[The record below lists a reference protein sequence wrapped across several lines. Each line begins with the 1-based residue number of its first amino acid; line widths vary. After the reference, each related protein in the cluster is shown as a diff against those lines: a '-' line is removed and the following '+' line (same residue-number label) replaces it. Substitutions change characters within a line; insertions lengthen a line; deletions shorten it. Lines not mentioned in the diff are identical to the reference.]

1 MRMQRFTLIV
11 LHLFGSVTHA
21 ARNVLFF
28 MPDDGDLPSSSL
40 TPNFDRIR
48 SEGVVFNLAYAAGT
62 SCSPS
67 RFNIITGRYCSRS
80 MFAQADSL
88 SAGGPIWVDSSNT
101 CKLDSTDL
109 VLNLAH
115 QLKLNGGY
123 RTIISGKWHLS
134 KRSSN
139 YNDYDADIGTIR
151 NAGFTDPVAI
161 YTDNLPTAPNR
172 GVTELGFTH
181 NMEWLTANANAAIK
195 DAVINGSSPFFLY
208 FTPTSPHVP
217 STIQALT
224 DFRLIDTPAGTLD
237 ADPVHLHHHTR
248 DQIIN
253 MTGGDEYDASTIWS
267 DDALGSLIAVMESL
281 NVLNDTLIIV
291 TMDHGE
297 PKFGIQ
303 QSSARVSMFAR
314 LPGRIPA
321 GSFINFPTSHLD
333 IAPTI
338 FEYTGVYPDEGYTTD
353 GKSWFNASTG
363 LEENNSRRCVV
374 FEHYQNRAV
383 SCDRDGVKLSFW
395 YSPSAYGLYDIEED
409 PTEQSNLYDEAG
421 YAEAQDFL
429 LLYLNCHMNSTD
441 PNNPTY
447 CEPENLNGDVQS
459 SILYQTYLPTPL
471 PTLERLTLTPVT
483 TVPTALATI
492 ISPTPHPLPSHIPDN
507 STVAQTL
514 LLTSAPS
521 CTPSLAPSVINA
533 GYVDPSYTPSA
544 MPSQL
549 SPTMM
554 NSDFMDPSSVPSA
567 VPFLTPT
574 QKGTISSLAATISPT
589 PMDSASLQDISPAPS
604 FVGTLP
610 PPEGEIVS
618 IKFDITLST
627 PKSSIS
633 QNETAFLYETV
644 VDALS
649 LSKRNIKNFIVN
661 VKQNTAR
668 RRLFA
673 SQFIEISF
681 TVVVSLQSEMAESP
695 TIFADRLQGKLKSD
709 SFASEVA
716 LDLGETVSIESVT
729 TVVDEATQPFKPT
742 LAPFPAPTSQHPSRP
757 PQYFAEN
764 ESSDEEEISTASMLK
779 VASAFLLIGAGAA
792 FMCHYAKKK
801 KRAASA

>member
-1 MRMQRFTLIV
+1 MRMQHFTLIV
-11 LHLFGSVTHA
+11 LHLFGCVTHA

-48 SEGVVFNLAYAAGT
+48 SEGVVFNSAYAAGT

-80 MFAQADSL
+80 IFAQADSL
-88 SAGGPIWVDSSNT
+88 SAGGPTWVDSSNT

-139 YNDYDADIGTIR
+139 YNDYDADIATIR

-248 DQIIN
+248 EQIIN
-253 MTGGDEYDASTIWS
+253 MTGGNEYDASTIWS

-297 PKFGIQ
+297 PKFGIR

-338 FEYTGVYPDEGYTTD
+338 FEYTGIYPDEGYTTD

-363 LEENNSRRCVV
+363 LKENSSRRCVV

-383 SCDRDGVKLSFW
+383 SCDRDGIKLSFW

-409 PTEQSNLYDEAG
+409 PTEQLNLYDEAG

-429 LLYLNCHMNSTD
+429 LRYLNCHMNSTD

-447 CEPENLNGDVQS
+447 CEPENLSGEVQS

-471 PTLERLTLTPVT
+471 PTLELFTLTPVN

-514 LLTSAPS
+514 LPTSAPS
-521 CTPSLAPSVINA
+521 WTPSLAPSVINA
-533 GYVDPSYTPSA
+533 GYVDQSFTPSA
-544 MPSQL
+544 VPSQL

-574 QKGTISSLAATISPT
+574 QKGTISSLAATLSPT
-589 PMDSASLQDISPAPS
+589 PMDSSSLQDISPAPS

-610 PPEGEIVS
+610 PPEGETVS

-633 QNETAFLYETV
+633 QLETAFLYETV

-649 LSKRNIKNFIVN
+649 LSKRNIKNFIVT
-661 VKQNTAR
+661 VKQSTAR

-673 SQFIEISF
+673 SHFIEIFF

-729 TVVDEATQPFKPT
+729 TVVEEAIQPIKPT
-742 LAPFPAPTSQHPSRP
+742 LAPFPVPTSQHPSRP

-764 ESSDEEEISTASMLK
+764 ESSDEEELSAASMLK

-801 KRAASA
+801 RRAASV